1 LEDNTEEIC
10 NMMKKLF
17 LILLFPVTLL
27 SQDIDKIFQN
37 KNEIYFSFNY
47 KSKHQLDELSKI
59 ISLDHKIE
67 KTRAFAYANK
77 KQFENFLEK
86 NINFELIDKTVFY
99 DNISKNNWDFY
110 PTYNQYVDMMYAFA
124 DSFPNICNVYSLG
137 TLNSGREIL
146 IVNISDNVGQKENEP
161 SFLYTSSMH
170 GDELTGYVL
179 MLRFIDDLL
188 NSYNVDSRKTNLVN
202 EIDIWINPLANP
214 DGAYAG
220 GNNNVWG
227 ATRSNANFVDLN
239 RNYPDPQDGPH
250 PDGNA
255 WQDETLIFMGLADSI
270 NFNLGSNLHT
280 GAVVANYPWD
290 TWSQLTADDNWWQH
304 VCNEYADTCQ
314 FYGPGNYF
322 SNYNDGI
329 INGYD
334 WYEVDGGR
342 QDYMNYFKQC
352 REFTLELSDD
362 KTPNPANLPVF
373 WDATSPS
380 FYNFM
385 EQSLY
390 GLRGIITDSITGAP
404 IRAKVEVLNHD
415 IDSSHVYSSL
425 PVGNYHRYIYQG
437 NYSFLF
443 SKSGYH
449 SKTINASVLNNNTSF
464 LNVQL
469 VPINSVSIN
478 DIKQNKKA
486 IKSVDILG
494 RKNQKNSNNVKIEID
509 EKGLKTKKIIIN

>member
-1 LEDNTEEIC
+1 MTRI
-10 NMMKKLF
+10 
-17 LILLFPVTLL
+17 LILLFFPLTIVC
-27 SQDIDKIFQN
+27 QNIDKIFLK

-47 KSKHQLDELSKI
+47 EKKSQLDRLSKI

-67 KTRAFAYANK
+67 KTTAYAYANK
-77 KQFENFLEK
+77 KQFENFLKE
-86 NINFELIDKTVFY
+86 NIEFKLINNQVSY
-99 DNISKNNWDFY
+99 DNISKNNWDYY

-124 DSFPNICNVYSLG
+124 DSFPNICKVHSLG

-179 MLRFIDDLL
+179 MLRFIDDVL
-188 NSYNVDSRKTNLVN
+188 NNYNTNSRITYLVN

-220 GNNNVWG
+220 GNSNVWG
-227 ATRSNANFVDLN
+227 ATRSNANFIDLN
-239 RNYPDPQDGPH
+239 RNFPDPQDGPH
-250 PDGNA
+250 PDGNP
-255 WQDETLIFMGLADSI
+255 WQEETLIFMGLSDTI
-270 NFNLGSNLHT
+270 NFNLSSNLHT

-290 TWSQLTADDNWWQH
+290 TWSQLTADDSWWQH

-314 FYGPGNYF
+314 FYGTGNYF
-322 SNYNDGI
+322 TNYNDGI

-342 QDYMNYFKQC
+342 QDYMNYYKHC
-352 REFTLELSDD
+352 REFTLELSND
-362 KTPNPANLPVF
+362 KTPNPQELPSF
-373 WDATSPS
+373 WNATHSS
-380 FYNFM
+380 FYNYM

-390 GLRGIITDSITGAP
+390 GLRGIITDSVTGLP
-404 IRAKVEVLNHD
+404 IKARVEIANHD
-415 IDSSHVYSSL
+415 VDSSHIYSSL
-425 PVGNYHRYIYQG
+425 PIGNYHRYIYQG
-437 NYSFLF
+437 NYSFTF

-449 SKTINASVLNNNTSF
+449 SKTINASILNNNTTY

-469 VPINSVSIN
+469 VPINFVNIEEIDLSEKITKSI
-478 DIKQNKKA
+478 DL
-486 IKSVDILG
+486 LG
-494 RKNQKNSNNVKIEID
+494 RKSQNQLNKIKID
-509 EKGLKTKKIIIN
+509 VQENGSKTKKIIIKNK

>member
-1 LEDNTEEIC
+1 MTRI
-10 NMMKKLF
+10 
-17 LILLFPVTLL
+17 LILLFFPL
-27 SQDIDKIFQN
+27 SIVCQNIDKIFFK

-47 KSKHQLDELSKI
+47 EKKSKLDKLSKI

-67 KTRAFAYANK
+67 KTTAYAYANK
-77 KQFENFLEK
+77 KQFENFLKE
-86 NINFELIDKTVFY
+86 NIEFKLINNQVSF
-99 DNISKNNWDFY
+99 DNISKNNWDYY

-124 DSFPNICNVYSLG
+124 DSFPNICKVHSLG

-179 MLRFIDDLL
+179 MLRFIDDVL
-188 NSYNVDSRKTNLVN
+188 NNYNTNSRITYLVN

-220 GNNNVWG
+220 GNSNVWG
-227 ATRSNANFVDLN
+227 ATRSNANFIDLN
-239 RNYPDPQDGPH
+239 RNFPDPQDGPH
-250 PDGNA
+250 PDGNP
-255 WQDETLIFMGLADSI
+255 WQEETLIFMGLSDTI
-270 NFNLGSNLHT
+270 NFNLSSNLHT

-290 TWSQLTADDNWWQH
+290 TWSQLTADDSWWQH

-314 FYGPGNYF
+314 FYGTGNYF
-322 SNYNDGI
+322 TNYNDGI

-342 QDYMNYFKQC
+342 QDYMNYYKHC
-352 REFTLELSDD
+352 REFTLELSND
-362 KTPNPANLPVF
+362 KTPNPQELPSF
-373 WDATSPS
+373 WNATHPS
-380 FYNFM
+380 FYNYM

-390 GLRGIITDSITGAP
+390 GLRGIITDSVTGLP
-404 IRAKVEVLNHD
+404 IKARVEIANHD
-415 IDSSHVYSSL
+415 VDSSHVYSSL
-425 PVGNYHRYIYQG
+425 PIGNYHRYIYQG
-437 NYSFLF
+437 NYSFTF

-449 SKTINASVLNNNTSF
+449 SKTINASILNNNTTY

-469 VPINSVSIN
+469 VPINFVNIEEIDLSEKITKSI
-478 DIKQNKKA
+478 DL
-486 IKSVDILG
+486 LG
-494 RKNQKNSNNVKIEID
+494 RKSQNQLNKIKID
-509 EKGLKTKKIIIN
+509 VHENGSKTKKIIIKNK

>member
-1 LEDNTEEIC
+1 MTRI
-10 NMMKKLF
+10 
-17 LILLFPVTLL
+17 LILLFFPLTIVC
-27 SQDIDKIFQN
+27 QNIDKIFLK

-47 KSKHQLDELSKI
+47 EKKSQLDRLSKI

-67 KTRAFAYANK
+67 KTTAYAYANK
-77 KQFENFLEK
+77 KQFENFLKE
-86 NINFELIDKTVFY
+86 NIEFKLINNQVSY
-99 DNISKNNWDFY
+99 DNISKNNWDYY

-124 DSFPNICNVYSLG
+124 DSFPNICKVHSLG

-179 MLRFIDDLL
+179 MLRFIDDVL
-188 NSYNVDSRKTNLVN
+188 NNYNTNSRITYLVN

-220 GNNNVWG
+220 GNSNVWG
-227 ATRSNANFVDLN
+227 ATRSNASFIDLN
-239 RNYPDPQDGPH
+239 RNFPDPQDGPH
-250 PDGNA
+250 PDGNP
-255 WQDETLIFMGLADSI
+255 WQEETLIFMGLSDTI
-270 NFNLGSNLHT
+270 NFNLSSNLHT

-290 TWSQLTADDNWWQH
+290 TWSQLTADDSWWQH

-314 FYGPGNYF
+314 FYGTGNYF
-322 SNYNDGI
+322 TNYNDGI

-342 QDYMNYFKQC
+342 QDYMNYYKHC
-352 REFTLELSDD
+352 REFTLELSND
-362 KTPNPANLPVF
+362 KTPNPQELPSF
-373 WDATSPS
+373 WNATHPS
-380 FYNFM
+380 FYNYM

-390 GLRGIITDSITGAP
+390 GLRGIITDSVTGLP
-404 IRAKVEVLNHD
+404 IKARVEIANHD
-415 IDSSHVYSSL
+415 VDSSHIYSSL
-425 PVGNYHRYIYQG
+425 PIGNYHRYIYQG
-437 NYSFLF
+437 NYSFTF

-449 SKTINASVLNNNTSF
+449 SKTINASILNNNTTY

-469 VPINSVSIN
+469 VPINFVNIEEIDLSEKITKSI
-478 DIKQNKKA
+478 DL
-486 IKSVDILG
+486 LG
-494 RKNQKNSNNVKIEID
+494 RKSQNQLNKIKID
-509 EKGLKTKKIIIN
+509 VQENGSKTKKIIIKNK

>member
-1 LEDNTEEIC
+1 MTRI
-10 NMMKKLF
+10 
-17 LILLFPVTLL
+17 LILLFFPLTIVC
-27 SQDIDKIFQN
+27 QNIDKIFLK

-47 KSKHQLDELSKI
+47 EKKSQLDRLSKI

-67 KTRAFAYANK
+67 KTTAYAYANK
-77 KQFENFLEK
+77 KQFENFLKE
-86 NINFELIDKTVFY
+86 NIEFKLINNQVSY
-99 DNISKNNWDFY
+99 DNISKNNWDYY

-124 DSFPNICNVYSLG
+124 DSFPNICKVHSLG

-179 MLRFIDDLL
+179 MLRFIDDVL
-188 NSYNVDSRKTNLVN
+188 NNYNTNSRITYLVN

-220 GNNNVWG
+220 GNSNVWG
-227 ATRSNANFVDLN
+227 ATRSNANFIDLN
-239 RNYPDPQDGPH
+239 RNFPDPQDGPH
-250 PDGNA
+250 PDGNP
-255 WQDETLIFMGLADSI
+255 WQEETLIFMGLSDTI
-270 NFNLGSNLHT
+270 NFNLSSNLHT

-290 TWSQLTADDNWWQH
+290 TWSQLTADDSWWQH

-314 FYGPGNYF
+314 FYGTGNYF
-322 SNYNDGI
+322 TNYNDGI

-342 QDYMNYFKQC
+342 QDYMNYYKHC
-352 REFTLELSDD
+352 REFTLELSND
-362 KTPNPANLPVF
+362 KTPNPQELPSF
-373 WDATSPS
+373 WNATHPS
-380 FYNFM
+380 FYNYM

-390 GLRGIITDSITGAP
+390 GLRGIITDSVTGLP
-404 IRAKVEVLNHD
+404 IKARVEIANHD
-415 IDSSHVYSSL
+415 VDSSHIYSSL
-425 PVGNYHRYIYQG
+425 PIGNYHRYIYQG
-437 NYSFLF
+437 NYSFTF

-449 SKTINASVLNNNTSF
+449 SKTINASILNNNTTY

-469 VPINSVSIN
+469 VPINFVNIEEIDLSEKITKSI
-478 DIKQNKKA
+478 DL
-486 IKSVDILG
+486 LG
-494 RKNQKNSNNVKIEID
+494 RKSQHQLNKIKID
-509 EKGLKTKKIIIN
+509 VHENGSKTKKIIIKNK

>member
-1 LEDNTEEIC
+1 MTRI
-10 NMMKKLF
+10 
-17 LILLFPVTLL
+17 LILLFFPLTIVC
-27 SQDIDKIFQN
+27 QNIDKIFLK

-47 KSKHQLDELSKI
+47 EKKSQLDRLSKI

-67 KTRAFAYANK
+67 KTTAYAYANK
-77 KQFENFLEK
+77 KQFENFLKE
-86 NINFELIDKTVFY
+86 NIEFKLINNQVSY
-99 DNISKNNWDFY
+99 DNISKNNWDYY

-124 DSFPNICNVYSLG
+124 DSFPNICKVHSLG

-179 MLRFIDDLL
+179 MLRFIDDVL
-188 NSYNVDSRKTNLVN
+188 NNYNTNSRITYLVN

-220 GNNNVWG
+220 GNSNVWG
-227 ATRSNANFVDLN
+227 ATRSNANFIDLN
-239 RNYPDPQDGPH
+239 RNFPDPQDGPH
-250 PDGNA
+250 PDGNP
-255 WQDETLIFMGLADSI
+255 WQEETLIFMGLSDTI
-270 NFNLGSNLHT
+270 NFNLSSNLHT

-290 TWSQLTADDNWWQH
+290 TWSQLTADDSWWQH

-314 FYGPGNYF
+314 FYGTGNYF
-322 SNYNDGI
+322 TNYNDGI

-342 QDYMNYFKQC
+342 QDYMNYYKHC
-352 REFTLELSDD
+352 REFTLELSND
-362 KTPNPANLPVF
+362 KTPNPQELPSF
-373 WDATSPS
+373 WNATHPS
-380 FYNFM
+380 FYNYM

-390 GLRGIITDSITGAP
+390 GLRGIITDSVTGLP
-404 IRAKVEVLNHD
+404 IKARVEIANHD
-415 IDSSHVYSSL
+415 VDSSHIYSSL
-425 PVGNYHRYIYQG
+425 PIGNYHRYIYQG
-437 NYSFLF
+437 NYSFTF

-449 SKTINASVLNNNTSF
+449 SKTINASILNNNTTY

-469 VPINSVSIN
+469 VPINFVNIEEIDLSEKITKSI
-478 DIKQNKKA
+478 DL
-486 IKSVDILG
+486 LG
-494 RKNQKNSNNVKIEID
+494 RKSQNQLNKIKID
-509 EKGLKTKKIIIN
+509 VHENGSKTKKIIIKNK